1 MRRTPVVDLGPV
13 PNPLPKLLTGEDLT
27 SDESQHLFER
37 LVLGK
42 LEPAE
47 IAGMLIALRM
57 KGETAEEMIGAAHAL
72 SAAALPFERPDYL
85 FADCCG
91 TGGDGSGL
99 INVSTAA
106 AFVAAACGLPIA
118 KHGNRS
124 VSSKCGSADV
134 LEQMGAKIDVDPV
147 TARRML
153 DETGFCFLFAPAYH
167 PGMKHAALV
176 RRQLSVRTVMN
187 LLGPCINPARPPVQL
202 LGVADPK
209 MLRRIAQTL
218 HAVGVREALVVHG
231 SGLDEVAL
239 HGETRAI
246 RLSDGVMTEI
256 GLTPEDAGVER
267 APLSVVTG
275 GDASENAVRLKL
287 LLAGQGTRAE
297 NDIVA
302 LNAGALLM
310 TAGKASDLREGTD
323 AARDALLGGPRRGGA
338 RCLCR
343 GQQWLMSWR
352 GSSRASGAK
361 SRRGWTGRSR
371 PSRPR
376 AACARRWRGRA
387 RASSWRSSAPRPR
400 GIAAR
405 SASRRRSR
413 PMRPSPT
420 RSAC

>member
-1 MRRTPVVDLGPV
+1 MPLSAVLAPAPPVDLGPV
-13 PNPLPKLLTGEDLT
+13 ENPLPKLLTGEDLPIE
-27 SDESQHLFER
+27 DAQHLFER

-72 SAAALPFERPDYL
+72 SAAALGFERPDYL

-106 AFVAAACGLPIA
+106 AFVSVACGLPIA

-124 VSSKCGSADV
+124 ISSRCGSADV
-134 LEQMGAKIDVDPV
+134 LEQLGAGIEVEPAK
-147 TARRML
+147 ARRLL
-153 DETGFCFLFAPAYH
+153 DQTGFCFLFAPAYH

-209 MLRRIAQTL
+209 MLRRVAQTL
-218 HAVGVREALVVHG
+218 AAIGVSEALVVHG

-239 HGETRAI
+239 HAETRAI
-246 RLSDGVMTEI
+246 RLSRGEMHE
-256 GLTPEDAGVER
+256 LHMTPEEAGFER

-275 GDASENAVRLKL
+275 GGPEENAARLRSIL
-287 LLAGQGTRAE
+287 RGEGERAE
-297 NDIVA
+297 NDIIA

-310 TAGKASDLREGTD
+310 TAGKASDLREG
-323 AARDALLGGPRRGGA
+323 AAMARHALLAGQAGA
-338 RCLCR
+338 VLDAYVE
-343 GQQWLMSWR
+343 
-352 GSSRASGAK
+352 ASNG
-361 SRRGWTGRSR
+361 
-371 PSRPR
+371 
-376 AACARRWRGRA
+376 
-387 RASSWRSSAPRPR
+387 
-400 GIAAR
+400 
-405 SASRRRSR
+405 
-413 PMRPSPT
+413 
-420 RSAC
+420 

>member
-1 MRRTPVVDLGPV
+1 MLG
-13 PNPLPKLLTGEDLT
+13 
-27 SDESQHLFER
+27 R
-37 LVLGK
+37 

-72 SAAALPFERPDYL
+72 SAAALPFDRPDYL

-99 INVSTAA
+99 INVSTAT
-106 AFVAAACGLPIA
+106 AFVAAAAGLPIA

-124 VSSKCGSADV
+124 VSSRCGSADV
-134 LEQMGAKIDVDPV
+134 LEALGAKIDVAPDK
-147 TARRML
+147 ARSLL

-218 HAVGVREALVVHG
+218 DAVGVSEALVVHG

-246 RLSDGVMTEI
+246 RLSRGELTEI
-256 GLTPEDAGVER
+256 EISPEDAGLER

-275 GDASENAVRLKL
+275 GDVNENAERLRRLLDGEGAAADSDIVILNTAVLLHTAGIAVTLKDAAGLARDTLLSGRSGKL
-287 LLAGQGTRAE
+287 LDLYLEAS
-297 NDIVA
+297 ND
-302 LNAGALLM
+302 
-310 TAGKASDLREGTD
+310 
-323 AARDALLGGPRRGGA
+323 
-338 RCLCR
+338 
-343 GQQWLMSWR
+343 
-352 GSSRASGAK
+352 
-361 SRRGWTGRSR
+361 
-371 PSRPR
+371 
-376 AACARRWRGRA
+376 
-387 RASSWRSSAPRPR
+387 
-400 GIAAR
+400 
-405 SASRRRSR
+405 
-413 PMRPSPT
+413 
-420 RSAC
+420 